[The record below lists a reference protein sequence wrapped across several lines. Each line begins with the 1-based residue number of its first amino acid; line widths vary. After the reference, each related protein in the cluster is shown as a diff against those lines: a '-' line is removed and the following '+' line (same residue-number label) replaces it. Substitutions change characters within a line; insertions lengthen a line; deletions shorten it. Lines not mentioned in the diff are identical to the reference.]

1 VEEIAPQKKRG
12 MSVIGIVL
20 ITVLVTIVGT
30 VWLLNSSLF
39 AKSFTPTELDSEE
52 KVELRQKLAA
62 IGLQDL
68 KVGLPAEENMDP
80 EPYTENPDR
89 REIALNEREVNA
101 LLDKNSEMGERLV
114 LDFSDNLMSAKLLMP
129 LDADLPFVGGKTL
142 RASTGVAISVRD
154 GTPSV
159 VLKGV
164 SVWGVPIPNAWL
176 GGLKNVD
183 LVNEFGDEG
192 FWKSF
197 SEGIEDVEVREGEL
211 KLKLRE

>member
-1 VEEIAPQKKRG
+1 MEEIAPQKKRG